1 MICAG
6 HYSYV
11 PGTGKIKRRNAG
23 IFCNTDSNRGL
34 PGESGITACNRQ
46 SEGKNA
52 GLVPDIVAYRK
63 GADGRQKK
71 ALGLLSRYE
80 GQI

>member
-52 GLVPDIVAYRK
+52 GLVPDILTAGKVQTGDRRK
-63 GADGRQKK
+63 PSVSCRDTRA
-71 ALGLLSRYE
+71 
-80 GQI
+80 